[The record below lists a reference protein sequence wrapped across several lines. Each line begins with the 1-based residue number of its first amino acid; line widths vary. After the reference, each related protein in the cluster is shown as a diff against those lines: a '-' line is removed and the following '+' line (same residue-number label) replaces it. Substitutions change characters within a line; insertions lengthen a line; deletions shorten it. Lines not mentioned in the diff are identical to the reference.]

1 MGNLHTDPLPG
12 VPAIPC
18 RVDPVTSILST
29 SQAYTAQATS
39 HAHSGKNRMA
49 SAIQQQEASGAL
61 SSTDADALTSALSSI
76 DSSLSSASSSSTS
89 SSRLDP
95 SSMKDRIDSLISD
108 QVSSGTLTSDQASE
122 LKNLFASHG
131 KSVSSSDSDSSESD
145 GPQGPPPP
153 GPPPGADAS
162 SSSSSSTSG
171 SSSASDLLSAFMQ
184 QLQAAQSNGSGYA
197 ASGQSSTAQSSSALL
212 FDFQS

>member
-18 RVDPVTSILST
+18 RVDPVTSISST

-108 QVSSGTLTSDQASE
+108 QVRSGTLTSDQASE

-131 KSVSSSDSDSSESD
+131 KSVSSSSDSDSGESD

-153 GPPPGADAS
+153 GPPPGADA

>member
-1 MGNLHTDPLPG
+1 MPIVN
-12 VPAIPC
+12 
-18 RVDPVTSILST
+18 PVTSISST
-29 SQAYTAQATS
+29 SQAYSALATS
-39 HAHSGKNRMA
+39 QTHSGKNRMA
-49 SAIQQQEASGAL
+49 DAIQKQEASGAL

-76 DSSLSSASSSSTS
+76 DSSLSSSSSSSTS
-89 SSRLDP
+89 TTRLDP

-131 KSVSSSDSDSSESD
+131 KSVTSSSSDSGSNTD

-162 SSSSSSTSG
+162 ASSSSSSSSTS
-171 SSSASDLLSAFMQ
+171 STSDLLSAFMQ
-184 QLQAAQSNGSGYA
+184 QLQAAQSSGTGYA
-197 ASGQSSTAQSSSALL
+197 ASGQSSSAQSSSALL

>member
-1 MGNLHTDPLPG
+1 M
-12 VPAIPC
+12 
-18 RVDPVTSILST
+18 TSISST
-29 SQAYTAQATS
+29 SQAYTALATS
-39 HAHSGKNRMA
+39 QTHSGKNRMA
-49 SAIQQQEASGAL
+49 DAIQKQEASGAL

-76 DSSLSSASSSSTS
+76 DSSLSSSSSSSTS
-89 SSRLDP
+89 TTRLDP

-131 KSVSSSDSDSSESD
+131 KSVTSSSSDSGSDTD

-162 SSSSSSTSG
+162 SSSSGSTSST
-171 SSSASDLLSAFMQ
+171 SDLLSAFMQ
-184 QLQAAQSNGSGYA
+184 QLQAAQSSGTGYA

>member
-1 MGNLHTDPLPG
+1 
-12 VPAIPC
+12 VPI
-18 RVDPVTSILST
+18 VNPVTSISST
-29 SQAYTAQATS
+29 SQAYSALATS
-39 HAHSGKNRMA
+39 QTHSGKNRMA
-49 SAIQQQEASGAL
+49 DAIQKQEASGAL

-76 DSSLSSASSSSTS
+76 DSSLSSSSSSSTS
-89 SSRLDP
+89 TTRLDP

-131 KSVSSSDSDSSESD
+131 KSVTSSSSDSGSDTD

-162 SSSSSSTSG
+162 ASSSSGSTSST
-171 SSSASDLLSAFMQ
+171 SDLLSAFMQ
-184 QLQAAQSNGSGYA
+184 QLQAAQSNGTGYA

>member
-12 VPAIPC
+12 VPVIPC
-18 RVDPVTSILST
+18 RVDPVTTISST
-29 SQAYTAQATS
+29 TQAYTAQATS
-39 HAHSGKNRMA
+39 HAHSGKNRLA
-49 SAIQQQEASGAL
+49 DAIQKQEASGAL

-76 DSSLSSASSSSTS
+76 DSSLSSSSSSSTS

-95 SSMKDRIDSLISD
+95 SSVKDRIDSLISD

-131 KSVSSSDSDSSESD
+131 KSVTSSSDSDSDSD

-153 GPPPGADAS
+153 GPPPGTDATG
-162 SSSSSSTSG
+162 SSSSSTSST
-171 SSSASDLLSAFMQ
+171 SSTSDLLSAFIQ
-184 QLQAAQSNGSGYA
+184 QLQAAQSSGGGYA
-197 ASGQSSTAQSSSALL
+197 ASGESNTSQSSSALL

>member
-1 MGNLHTDPLPG
+1 MPIVN
-12 VPAIPC
+12 
-18 RVDPVTSILST
+18 PVTSISST
-29 SQAYTAQATS
+29 SQAYSALATS
-39 HAHSGKNRMA
+39 QTHSGKNRMA
-49 SAIQQQEASGAL
+49 DAIQKQEASGAL

-76 DSSLSSASSSSTS
+76 DSSLSSSSSSSTS
-89 SSRLDP
+89 TTRLDP

-131 KSVSSSDSDSSESD
+131 KSVTSSSDSGSDTD

-153 GPPPGADAS
+153 GPPPGADPSASS
-162 SSSSSSTSG
+162 SSSSSSTS
-171 SSSASDLLSAFMQ
+171 STSDLLSAFMQ
-184 QLQAAQSNGSGYA
+184 QLQAAQSSGTGYA
-197 ASGQSSTAQSSSALL
+197 ASGQSSSAQSSSALL

>member
-1 MGNLHTDPLPG
+1 MPIVN
-12 VPAIPC
+12 
-18 RVDPVTSILST
+18 PVTSISST
-29 SQAYTAQATS
+29 SQAYSALATS
-39 HAHSGKNRMA
+39 QTHSGKNRMA
-49 SAIQQQEASGAL
+49 DAIQKQEASGAL

-76 DSSLSSASSSSTS
+76 DSSLSSSSSSSTS
-89 SSRLDP
+89 TTRLDP

-131 KSVSSSDSDSSESD
+131 KSVTSSSSGSGSDTD

-162 SSSSSSTSG
+162 ASSSSGSTSST
-171 SSSASDLLSAFMQ
+171 SDLLSAFMQ
-184 QLQAAQSNGSGYA
+184 QLQAAQSNGTGYA

>member
-1 MGNLHTDPLPG
+1 M
-12 VPAIPC
+12 
-18 RVDPVTSILST
+18 TSISST
-29 SQAYTAQATS
+29 SQAYTALATS
-39 HAHSGKNRMA
+39 QTHSGKNRMA
-49 SAIQQQEASGAL
+49 DAIQKQEASGAL

-76 DSSLSSASSSSTS
+76 DSSLSSSSSSSTS
-89 SSRLDP
+89 TTRLDP

-131 KSVSSSDSDSSESD
+131 KSVTSSSSDSGSDTD

-162 SSSSSSTSG
+162 SSSSSGSTS
-171 SSSASDLLSAFMQ
+171 STSDLLSAFMQ
-184 QLQAAQSNGSGYA
+184 QLQAAQSSGTGYA